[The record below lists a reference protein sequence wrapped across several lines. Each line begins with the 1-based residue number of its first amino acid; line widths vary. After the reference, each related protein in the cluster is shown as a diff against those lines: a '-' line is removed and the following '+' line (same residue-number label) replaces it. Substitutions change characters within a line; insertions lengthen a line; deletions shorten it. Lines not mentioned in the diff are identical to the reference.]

1 MKNKYD
7 VSIIVA
13 TYNPDLNKLMSTLL
27 SIIIQKGI
35 KFEIIV
41 TDDGSQKDYFKEVI
55 VFFERNNFKNYRLI
69 KNEINIGTVN
79 NFYNALIISKGK
91 YIFGISPGDM
101 VYDENSLFSI
111 FDFAEKN
118 KAKVCFGDAV
128 YYSNFN
134 NHLKIY
140 EEVNN
145 APLQSAIYDND
156 IPFNT
161 QKIGFLWGNYILGVS
176 FFRNRELAIKYIGK
190 IKDFCRYVEDNT
202 STAFIL
208 ADNIRIHHFKKHIVW
223 YEYGT
228 GVSTSKSEK
237 WRKLLEQDFNNCYEK
252 LYNSYIK
259 DNIIS
264 AFYHTS
270 KMNKKLSKTIYMV
283 LNHPMILFTI
293 LKIRLMPKSIGLQH
307 PINKK
312 ILENYLK
319 MGSEY

>member
-7 VSIIVA
+7 VSVIVA
-13 TYNPDLNKLMSTLL
+13 TYNQDLNKLMSTLL
-27 SIIIQKGI
+27 SIIVQKGI
-35 KFEIIV
+35 NFEIIV

-55 VFFERNNFKNYRLI
+55 VFFERNNFKNYSLI

-79 NFYNALIISKGK
+79 NFYNALIKSNGK
-91 YIFGISPGDM
+91 YVFFISPGDM
-101 VYDENSLFSI
+101 LYDENSLFSM
-111 FDFAEKN
+111 FDFAERN
-118 KAKVCFGDAV
+118 KIKICFGDAV
-128 YYSNFN
+128 YYSNSN
-134 NHLKIY
+134 NKLKIFK
-140 EEVNN
+140 NIHN
-145 APLQSAIYDND
+145 APLKSLIYND
-156 IPFNT
+156 DTPFVT

-190 IKDFCRYVEDNT
+190 IKDYCRYVEDNT

-208 ADNIRIHHFKKHIVW
+208 ADNIRIHHLKKHIVW

-237 WRKLLEQDFNNCYEK
+237 WSKLLEQDFNNCYEK

-319 MGSEY
+319 IGSEN

>member
-1 MKNKYD
+1 MDNFD
-7 VSIIVA
+7 VSVVVL
-13 TYNPDLNKLMSTLL
+13 TYNFDYAKLFCTLK
-27 SIIIQKGI
+27 SVISQKGL
-35 KFEIIV
+35 KF
-41 TDDGSQKDYFKEVI
+41 EVI
-55 VFFERNNFKNYRLI
+55 VSDDASDDFNEEKIKEWFHNNNFSDYKIVTRCKNQ
-69 KNEINIGTVN
+69 GTVGN
-79 NFYNALIISKGK
+79 LNDALFLCRAK
-91 YIFGISPGDM
+91 YVKLISPGDLL
-101 VYDENSLFSI
+101 YDVNTLKKLLDFSENNQCGI
-111 FDFAEKN
+111 
-118 KAKVCFGDAV
+118 CFGDCI
-128 YYSNFN
+128 YYS
-134 NHLKIY
+134 
-140 EEVNN
+140 VDNN
-145 APLQSAIYDND
+145 AVQIYPKLHYPKRLGIYKKNKSSRLIFNFLVLQDVILAPAYFISKD
-156 IPFNT
+156 I
-161 QKIGFLWGNYILGVS
+161 L
-176 FFRNRELAIKYIGK
+176 IKYISIIHGK
-190 IKDFCRYVEDNT
+190 IKYREDVIYFLMVADGIKFFYVNT
-202 STAFIL
+202 PV
-208 ADNIRIHHFKKHIVW
+208 VW